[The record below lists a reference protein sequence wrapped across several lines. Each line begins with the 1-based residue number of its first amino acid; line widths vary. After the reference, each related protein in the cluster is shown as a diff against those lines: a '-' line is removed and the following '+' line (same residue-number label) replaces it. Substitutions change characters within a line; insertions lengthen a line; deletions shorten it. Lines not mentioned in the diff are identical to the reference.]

1 MQLGYDENTEAF
13 RDEFIGWLGA
23 NLPDPS
29 LTAERPGSSADIP
42 AWAREFQRRM
52 FDDGWL
58 TPLYPP
64 ELGGR
69 NASLFEQMVYL
80 EELGRRH
87 VTRSFNPQGL
97 GIVSAS
103 IVSFGNHEQ
112 IERWAVPIM
121 RAAGTRTARRGTAS
135 EADSPHGTRR
145 GRREAHGTAHGTG
158 RRTST

>member
-1 MQLGYDENTEAF
+1 MRFGYDEKTEAF
-13 RDEFIGWLGA
+13 RDQLVAWLEA

-29 LTAERPGSSADIP
+29 LTAERPTSSADIP
-42 AWAREFQRRM
+42 AWAREFQRQM

-58 TPLYPP
+58 SPTYPP

-69 NASLFEQMVYL
+69 NADLFEQMVYL

-103 IVSFGNHEQ
+103 IVSFGN
-112 IERWAVPIM
+112 
-121 RAAGTRTARRGTAS
+121 
-135 EADSPHGTRR
+135 
-145 GRREAHGTAHGTG
+145 
-158 RRTST
+158 